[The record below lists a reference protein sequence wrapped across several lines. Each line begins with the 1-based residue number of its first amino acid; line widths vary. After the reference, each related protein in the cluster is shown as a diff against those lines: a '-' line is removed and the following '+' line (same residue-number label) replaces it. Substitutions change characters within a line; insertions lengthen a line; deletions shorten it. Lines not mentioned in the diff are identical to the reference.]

1 LKKVNIRFFFL
12 LSVVFLSC
20 QTDNFRADIPSY
32 IKIQNFDLV
41 TTFDQGSNSNKITDA
56 WVTMDGNFLGAF
68 EIPCEIPILEDGFH
82 EFRVYPGIKA
92 NGISATRMIYP
103 FYNLAQLYLKVD
115 TNFLIAEENLIK
127 LTLDSTLSLTA
138 KTSYLENTEFIFIEN
153 FENLGNIF
161 KKDLESDT
169 GFILTNDTLF
179 SFEGTSSLINLDNK
193 KSYFKIVTSELYEL
207 NSINSAIM
215 LEMNYK
221 CDDVFKVGIIIENSN
236 NVINFQEIM
245 SINPKKTWNKIYI
258 YMNDQVQLGN
268 INNKFGIYIESRKS
282 LDKESSFYSYDNV
295 KWLQLN

>member
-1 LKKVNIRFFFL
+1 MKKVNIRFFFL

-103 FYNLAQLYLKVD
+103 FYNLAQLYLEDD

-127 LTLDSTLSLTA
+127 LTLDSTISLTA
-138 KTSYLENTEFIFIEN
+138 KTSYLENTDFIFIEN

-193 KSYFKIVTSELYEL
+193 KTYFNIQYNFT
-207 NSINSAIM
+207 NNTNNINSDEDLQFNRI
-215 LEMNYK
+215 LF
-221 CDDVFKVGIIIENSN
+221 VF
-236 NVINFQEIM
+236 
-245 SINPKKTWNKIYI
+245 
-258 YMNDQVQLGN
+258 N
-268 INNKFGIYIESRKS
+268 IDF
-282 LDKESSFYSYDNV
+282 
-295 KWLQLN
+295 